1 MTKSLDWTS
10 RLCLGSLEAFE
21 SSALAKLD
29 GVVIVYTNYD
39 QDYTCLTPHAERIQ
53 MTSISMRLASLIA
66 LVLFASCAT
75 ITRGTTDTLVVQS
88 TPTGADVKLDN
99 GMTGKTP
106 TSFKLPRDK
115 DVIVSITKDGYEPV
129 EVRVSSQISGG
140 GGAGM
145 AGNILF
151 GGIIGGAVDA
161 GSGAMN
167 DLVPNPISVTLVELK
182 PNPIGNDQ
190 PIAQPVADP
199 TSGSKTTKEEVEKRL
214 AELKQMLDAGTISQA
229 EYDSMRQ
236 QVLQS
241 MVGTD

>member
-1 MTKSLDWTS
+1 
-10 RLCLGSLEAFE
+10 
-21 SSALAKLD
+21 
-29 GVVIVYTNYD
+29 
-39 QDYTCLTPHAERIQ
+39 
-53 MTSISMRLASLIA
+53 MTSVSARFSTLIA
-66 LVLFASCAT
+66 ISLLASCAT
-75 ITRGTTDTLVVQS
+75 ITRGTTDTLVISS
-88 TPTGADVKLDN
+88 TPAGADVKLDN

-129 EVRVSSQISGG
+129 EVRVTSQISGG

-167 DLVPNPISVTLVELK
+167 DLVPNPVSVTLVELK
-182 PNPIGNDQ
+182 PSTEKSEQ
-190 PIAQPVADP
+190 PVAQPVLTPKAGTMP
-199 TSGSKTTKEEVEKRL
+199 TTKEEVEKRL

>member
-1 MTKSLDWTS
+1 VE
-10 RLCLGSLEAFE
+10 LERC
-21 SSALAKLD
+21 ALARSPWS
-29 GVVIVYTNYD
+29 IVAYSNYGEAYTYI
-39 QDYTCLTPHAERIQ
+39 TPHAQRIK
-53 MTSISMRLASLIA
+53 MTTICIRLASLIA
-66 LVLFASCAT
+66 LVFFASCAT

-88 TPTGADVKLDN
+88 TPAGADVKLDN

-115 DVIVSITKDGYEPV
+115 DVIVSITKDGYEPI
-129 EVRVSSQISGG
+129 EVRVTSQISGG

-167 DLVPNPISVTLVELK
+167 DLVPNPIAVTLVELK
-182 PNPIGNDQ
+182 PSNAGAD
-190 PIAQPVADP
+190 QPVALP
-199 TSGSKTTKEEVEKRL
+199 AVNASPSPKTTKEDVEKRL
-214 AELKQMLDAGTISQA
+214 TELKQMLEAGTISQT
-229 EYDSMRQ
+229 EYDAMRQ